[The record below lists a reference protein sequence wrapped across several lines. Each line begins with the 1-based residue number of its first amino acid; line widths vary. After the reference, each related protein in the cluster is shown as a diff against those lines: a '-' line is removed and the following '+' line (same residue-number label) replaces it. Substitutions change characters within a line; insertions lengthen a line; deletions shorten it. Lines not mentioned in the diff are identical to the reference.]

1 MLFQLNF
8 IRKYRIQTNLMDAA
22 RAAKT
27 EKFVFLG
34 WSIKKIE
41 IVKINPEFF
50 SDRNPTFTV
59 HL

>member
-1 MLFQLNF
+1 
-8 IRKYRIQTNLMDAA
+8 MDAA
-22 RAAKT
+22 SAAKT

-59 HL
+59 YL